1 METKK
6 RTKKT
11 EKLINQSLVDV
22 VVDLIEDRKG
32 NDIVSLDLRNIP
44 EAITDFF
51 VICHCESTTQT
62 RAVTDHLEEE
72 MKKRHGIKALH
83 IEGRSLG
90 EWCLVDFGD
99 IVVHIFQRERREFYQ
114 LEELW
119 QDATTKK
126 YNK

>member
-6 RTKKT
+6 RTKKAD
-11 EKLINQSLVDV
+11 KLHNQNLVDV
-22 VVDLIEDRKG
+22 VVDLIQDRKG
-32 NDIVSLDLRNIP
+32 NDIVSLDLRNIT
-44 EAITDFF
+44 EAITDYF

-72 MKKRHGIKALH
+72 MKKKYGIKALH

-90 EWCLVDFGD
+90 EWCLLDFGD
-99 IVVHIFQRERREFYQ
+99 IVVHVFQRERREFYQ

-119 QDATTKK
+119 HDATIKNYK
-126 YNK
+126 